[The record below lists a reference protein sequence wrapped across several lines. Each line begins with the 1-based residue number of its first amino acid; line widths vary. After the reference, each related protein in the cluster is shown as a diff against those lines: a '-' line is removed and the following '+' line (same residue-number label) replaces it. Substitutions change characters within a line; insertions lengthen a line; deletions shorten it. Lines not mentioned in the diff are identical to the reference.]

1 MAEVNRR
8 YFESL
13 MQGKELSLRGLAQRM
28 GMSHSQLSLTFSGDR
43 KLQLD
48 EAAKLSAIFG
58 EPLTSI
64 VENAGVAIRS
74 FNHSR
79 VSVIGAMQGDG
90 TVAVHDEGVIERTSA
105 PEGMPEDGVA
115 VQCRTAGSPLDW
127 MDGWVFFC
135 AKPERVDQAALG
147 RFCLCKIK
155 GGPTVLASVR
165 RGYQDG
171 TVNLRG
177 PYSADSVRLETA
189 SVVLFSRN

>member
-1 MAEVNRR
+1 
-8 YFESL
+8 

-43 KLQLD
+43 KMQLD
-48 EAAKLSAIFG
+48 EAAKLSSIFG
-58 EPLTSI
+58 EPLTRI

-79 VSVIGAMQGDG
+79 VSVIGAMHGDG
-90 TVAVHDEGVIERTSA
+90 IVAMHPEDVIERTSA
-105 PEGMPEDGVA
+105 PEGMPDDGVA
-115 VQCRTAGSPLDW
+115 IQCRTASSQLDW

-135 AKPERVDQAALG
+135 AKPEKVDQAALG
-147 RFCLCKIK
+147 RFCLCQIK
-155 GGPTVLASVR
+155 DGPFVMASLR

-177 PYSADSVRLETA
+177 PYSADSVRLESA